1 MRVPVQLPE
10 PECLPRGLEAV
21 EGKTAQLNRSRA
33 MGGSPMNKVLK
44 PLVLL
49 ALAWML
55 ASCATTGDRA
65 AVTPYID
72 GGINFHMKGD
82 RQLNLYQRAPH
93 ALTVCAYQLKD
104 LNAFNQ
110 VLEEK

>member
-1 MRVPVQLPE
+1 
-10 PECLPRGLEAV
+10 
-21 EGKTAQLNRSRA
+21 
-33 MGGSPMNKVLK
+33 MNKILK
-44 PLVLL
+44 PIVIL

-65 AVTPYID
+65 AITPYID
-72 GGINFHMKGD
+72 GGINIHMKGD

-110 VLEEK
+110 VLEEKDLSLIHI